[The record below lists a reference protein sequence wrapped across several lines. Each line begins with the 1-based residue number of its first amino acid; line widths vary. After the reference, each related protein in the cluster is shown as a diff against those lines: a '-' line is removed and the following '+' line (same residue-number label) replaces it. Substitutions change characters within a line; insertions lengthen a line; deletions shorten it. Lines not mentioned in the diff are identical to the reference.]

1 MLFLVTV
8 LRARGVKQVLHNVA
22 GLLAGQSM
30 RTMTIPTTLDYKPPA
45 EVPVLPTGLRPLD
58 KAVGLGG
65 LPCGHITELI
75 GPATAPLGNGLTSIV
90 ARIAS
95 RIQRKQLLVSII
107 DMSRDFDPWHAE
119 RCGMLAPQLLLSRPD
134 TVFAALTSLENAA
147 RQEGLVIVS
156 LGIVADLLSQ
166 AEPELLKMLLS
177 RLRRIVKSSSSAF
190 LFMTLLPSDNP
201 FDPAHYPAGF
211 PLANLAD
218 VRLWIHDE
226 SWTHEDG
233 IATAYKAT
241 LTVVKNELAVAG
253 IGADIRIKFAR

>member
-1 MLFLVTV
+1 M
-8 LRARGVKQVLHNVA
+8 
-22 GLLAGQSM
+22 
-30 RTMTIPTTLDYKPPA
+30 
-45 EVPVLPTGLRPLD
+45 PTGLRPLD

-75 GPATAPLGNGLTSIV
+75 GSARAPLSNGPTSIA

-156 LGIVADLLSQ
+156 IGIVAEFLSQ
-166 AEPELLKMLLS
+166 AEPELLKTLLS

-190 LFMTLLPSDNP
+190 LFMTLLSTDNP

-211 PLANLAD
+211 PLASLAD
-218 VRLWIHDE
+218 IRLWIHDE
-226 SWTHEDG
+226 SWTHDDG
-233 IATAYKAT
+233 IATAYKTT
-241 LTVVKNELAVAG
+241 LTVIKNELAVVG
-253 IGADIRIKFAR
+253 VGADIRIKFAS